1 MKKERKHIIK
11 PAAFLAVLLLMYS
24 FAPVSAIQAQTLGD
38 LIEQARSA
46 GIEQSRIVDL
56 QNRADAR
63 GISEEQLMNI
73 IRPAITMAEQNLPHE
88 MIFDKAFEGISKRV
102 PVQQMQP
109 VLNSIAESSAR
120 AAQFVD
126 IWVEKPEVGQMLNRA
141 GERMDRGTFRNEMIK
156 ASSKGLM
163 QNFDR
168 NVMEETLETVAQSSV
183 MERARPSGIITAI
196 SILSDLPAS
205 AQAPA
210 ESARIVLR
218 ALEGG
223 FDASDLQKLPGA
235 MNMAQRRSQLPA
247 QAVAEGLARQLQGGL
262 PASQI
267 LQNLFNGEVGGGP
280 PGNVPPGLDRE
291 RPGRR
296 GGPPGSN

>member
-1 MKKERKHIIK
+1 M
-11 PAAFLAVLLLMYS
+11 AVLLMMFS
-24 FAPVSAIQAQTLGD
+24 FAPVSALQAQTLGN
-38 LIEQARSA
+38 LIEQARAA

-56 QNRADAR
+56 QNRAEAR
-63 GISEEQLMNI
+63 GIGEEDLMNI
-73 IRPAITMAEQNLPHE
+73 IRPAIAMAEQNLPHE

-102 PVQQMQP
+102 SVQQMQP

-120 AAQFVD
+120 AAQIVD
-126 IWVEKPEVGQMLNRA
+126 IWVERPEVGQMLNRA

-168 NVMEETLETVAQSSV
+168 NVMEETLESVAQSSA

-196 SILSDLPAS
+196 SILSDLPTA
-205 AQAPA
+205 AQEPA

>member
-1 MKKERKHIIK
+1 M
-11 PAAFLAVLLLMYS
+11 AVLLLMFS
-24 FAPVSAIQAQTLGD
+24 FSPVSALQAQTLGD

-56 QNRADAR
+56 QNRAEVR
-63 GISEEQLMNI
+63 GISNEELMSI
-73 IRPAITMAEQNLPHE
+73 IRPAIAMAEQNLPHE
-88 MIFDKAFEGISKRV
+88 MIFEKAFEGISKRV
-102 PVQQMQP
+102 PIQQIQP

-120 AAQFVD
+120 AAQIVD
-126 IWVEKPEVGQMLNRA
+126 LWVEKPEVGQMLNRQ

-168 NVMEETLETVAQSSV
+168 NVMAETLESVAQSSA

-196 SILSDLPAS
+196 SILSDLPTA
-205 AQAPA
+205 AQEPT

-247 QAVAEGLARQLQGGL
+247 QAVAEGLARQLRGGL

-267 LQNLFNGEVGGGP
+267 LQNLFNGEIGGGP

-296 GGPPGSN
+296 GGPPNSN

>member
-1 MKKERKHIIK
+1 M
-11 PAAFLAVLLLMYS
+11 AVLLLMFS
-24 FAPVSAIQAQTLGD
+24 FSPVSALQAQTLGD

-56 QNRADAR
+56 QNRAEVR
-63 GISEEQLMNI
+63 GISDEELMSI
-73 IRPAITMAEQNLPHE
+73 IRPAIAMAEQNLPHE
-88 MIFDKAFEGISKRV
+88 MIFEKAFEGISKRV
-102 PVQQMQP
+102 PIQQIQP

-120 AAQFVD
+120 AAQIVD
-126 IWVEKPEVGQMLNRA
+126 LWVEKPEVGQMLNRQ

-168 NVMEETLETVAQSSV
+168 NVMAETLESVAQSSA

-196 SILSDLPAS
+196 SILSDLPTA
-205 AQAPA
+205 AQEPT

-247 QAVAEGLARQLQGGL
+247 QAVAEGLARQLRGGL

-267 LQNLFNGEVGGGP
+267 LQNLFNGEIGGGP

-296 GGPPGSN
+296 GGPPNSN